1 MIERERSFDRERGGT
16 VRSPS
21 IHVAS
26 LRKGE
31 EIHRSELGS
40 LTRLTAD
47 SFPILSGLSIKR
59 LTLAPG
65 AVREPH
71 WHANATELTYCTAGR
86 ALVSVLDDA
95 SRFSS
100 FLVSAGEMFHIDS
113 GALHHVENVGD
124 TEAEFILAFRHERP
138 EDFGFSAALGAMTD
152 SVLGNTYDLPAED
165 FAKIRRDTTAKLVVK
180 RDGDPDIPPT
190 AHFGDPHHFALE
202 AMPAQVDSPVGSART
217 ARAQFW
223 PALHDISMYSLRVR
237 EDGMREPHWH
247 PVTAEMG
254 YVHRG
259 SARMTIMDP
268 DGTLDT
274 YTVHEG
280 EVYFVPR
287 AYPHHIEVVDSPEIH
302 LLIFFDQ
309 PTPADIGY
317 RASMSAYSRK
327 VLAATFGVALDALP
341 DLPFTATDPL
351 IVTRN
356 NALAP

>member
-1 MIERERSFDRERGGT
+1 MIDPGTISPGDQGGQR
-16 VRSPS
+16 VPS
-21 IHVAS
+21 IHTAS
-26 LRKGE
+26 LLAGE

-65 AVREPH
+65 AIREPH
-71 WHANATELTYCTAGR
+71 WHANCTELTYCTAGQ
-86 ALVSVLDDA
+86 ALVSVLD
-95 SRFSS
+95 SGGRFSS
-100 FLVSAGEMFHIDS
+100 FLVRPGEMFHIDS
-113 GALHHVENVGD
+113 GALHHVENIGD
-124 TEAEFILAFRHERP
+124 TDAEFILAFRHERP
-138 EDFGFSAALGAMTD
+138 EDFGLSASLGAMTD
-152 SVLGNTYDLPAED
+152 SVLGNTYDLAASD
-165 FAKIRRDTTAKLVVK
+165 FAKIRRSTTAKLLV
-180 RDGDPDIPPT
+180 RREGEPEIPSS
-190 AHFGDPHHFALE
+190 AHFGDPHHFAIE
-202 AMPAQVDSPVGSART
+202 AMAAPVDSPVGSART
-217 ARAQFW
+217 AREQFW
-223 PALHDISMYSLRVR
+223 PALHDISMYSLRIR

-274 YTVHEG
+274 YVVNEG

-287 AYPHHIEVVDSPEIH
+287 AYPHHIEVIDAPRVH

-317 RASMSAYSRK
+317 RASMSAYSRS
-327 VLAATFGVALDALP
+327 VLAATFGVAIDALP
-341 DLPFTATDPL
+341 ELPFTSADPL

-356 NALAP
+356 NPLAP

>member
-1 MIERERSFDRERGGT
+1 M
-16 VRSPS
+16 RSPS

-26 LRKGE
+26 LWQGE
-31 EIHRSELGS
+31 EIYRSELGT

-47 SFPILSGLSIKR
+47 NFPILSGLSIKR

-65 AVREPH
+65 AFREPH

-86 ALVSVLDDA
+86 ALVSVLDDG

-100 FLVSAGEMFHIDS
+100 FLVTAGEMFHIDS

-124 TEAEFILAFRHERP
+124 TDAEFVLAFRHERP
-138 EDFGFSAALGAMTD
+138 EDFGLGAAVGAMTD
-152 SVLGNTYDLPAED
+152 AVLGNTYDLPAAA
-165 FAKIRRDTTAKLVVK
+165 FADIRRGTTARLVAR
-180 RDGDPDIPPT
+180 RDGEPDIPPG
-190 AHFGDPHHFALE
+190 AHFGDPHHFAVE
-202 AMPAQVDSPVGSART
+202 AMSAPVDSLVGSART
-217 ARAQFW
+217 ARRQFW

-247 PVTAEMG
+247 PMTAEMG

-274 YTVHEG
+274 YTVNEG

-287 AYPHHIEVVDSPEIH
+287 AYPHHIEVVDAPRVH

-327 VLAATFGVALDALP
+327 VLAATFGKALDELP
-341 DLPFTATDPL
+341 ELPFTPADPL

-356 NALAP
+356 NPLDP